1 LHISPRG
8 KLGTVGVF
16 CSLPSNFFKFLPG
29 FTKEFCNTRARCQEA
44 PRQLFFITVLEM
56 PKERFSL
63 NNLPNWMRGRF
74 DDTQRF
80 LMLCICA
87 GVLCGLVGVS
97 FHLAITG
104 IFEALFNFYQG
115 LGIWALPA
123 MVLSPALAGLIV
135 GLMIHYVSP
144 TASGSGIPQTK
155 AAYYQNFG
163 VIKTSEAFWR
173 FIIGTI
179 SVAFGNSLGR
189 EGPTVHICS
198 AVSSKL
204 GRVFGLGKLRVQA
217 MIPVGM
223 GAGISAAFNAPIAAI
238 TFVFEELLDNFS
250 SKALGGILIAVV
262 VAAVVE
268 RTLLGEHAAL
278 QADTTFFHTSW
289 WMLICLVMGPTAGLI
304 GHLFTQ
310 SLLKLRAHFKQWQTI
325 PNWAKPALGGLSVGL
340 MGVTVYHFSGGN
352 LGVFSIGYTDLN
364 AALNGNLTWTVILL
378 LLVGKLVATTVCY
391 ASGSSGGIFAPVIFI
406 GSMIGG
412 LFGVVL
418 VRFGAEPSVAAGAAL
433 LGTGAFFAA
442 VIRCPLTSVIIIFEM
457 TANYSLIL
465 PLMIGNFLA
474 HLISA
479 KLSPIPIYDALLL
492 QDGISLKK
500 LPAYRGEQDWRN
512 LPVSTI
518 MTHDSRTVSGT
529 LDAQRNLARIEDGG
543 HQHHAYPV
551 VTDLNSQVLLGM
563 ITHHELEEMTAAN
576 DVQTISQWIDGHK
589 IIEIYPDTS
598 IRDAANTLVIKDV
611 LQAPIVSRN
620 DPTKLLGIVTLHDIA
635 RQQNAIEETIDR

>member
-1 LHISPRG
+1 MPRER
-8 KLGTVGVF
+8 L
-16 CSLPSNFFKFLPG
+16 SLS
-29 FTKEFCNTRARCQEA
+29 
-44 PRQLFFITVLEM
+44 
-56 PKERFSL
+56 
-63 NNLPNWMRGRF
+63 NLPNWMRGRF
-74 DDTQRF
+74 NDSQRF
-80 LMLCICA
+80 LMLCMCA

-104 IFEALFNFYQG
+104 IFETLFGFFES
-115 LGIWALPA
+115 LGVWAIPA
-123 MVLSPALAGLIV
+123 MVLSPAVAGLIV
-135 GLMIHYVSP
+135 GLMIRYVSP

-163 VIKTSEAFWR
+163 VIKGSEAFWR

-204 GRVFGLGKLRVQA
+204 GRLFGLGKLRVQA

-289 WMLICLVMGPTAGLI
+289 WMLVCLIMGPTAGVV
-304 GHLFTQ
+304 GHFFTQ
-310 SLLKLRAHFKQWQTI
+310 SLLKLRGHFKQWQTI
-325 PNWAKPALGGLSVGL
+325 PNWLKPAIGGLSVGM
-340 MGVTVYHFSGGN
+340 MGVTVYHFSGGH
-352 LGVFSIGYTDLN
+352 LGVFSIGYKDLN
-364 AALNGNLTWTVILL
+364 SALNGELAWTVILL

-406 GSMIGG
+406 GSMLGG
-412 LFGVVL
+412 LFGVL
-418 VRFGAEPSVAAGAAL
+418 LMNFGYDSNVAAGAAL

-442 VIRCPLTSVIIIFEM
+442 VIRCPMTSVIIIFEM

-474 HLISA
+474 HLISS

-518 MTHDSRTVSGT
+518 MTHDSRTVIGCFNA
-529 LDAQRNLARIEDGG
+529 LENLERIKDAG
-543 HQHHAYPV
+543 HKHHGYPV
-551 VTDLNSQVLLGM
+551 ISDLNSQTLLGV
-563 ITHHELEEMTAAN
+563 ITHHELEEMVAAN
-576 DVQTISQWIDGHK
+576 DEQPISAWIEGHK
-589 IIEIYPDTS
+589 IIGIYPDSS

-611 LQAPIVSRN
+611 LQAPIVSRK

-635 RQQNAIEETIDR
+635 RQQNAIEETLDR

>member
-1 LHISPRG
+1 
-8 KLGTVGVF
+8 
-16 CSLPSNFFKFLPG
+16 
-29 FTKEFCNTRARCQEA
+29 
-44 PRQLFFITVLEM
+44 M

-74 DDTQRF
+74 NDSQRF
-80 LMLCICA
+80 LMLCMCA

-104 IFEALFNFYQG
+104 IFEALFGFFES
-115 LGIWALPA
+115 LGVWAIPA
-123 MVLSPALAGLIV
+123 MILSPAFAGLIV
-135 GLMIHYVSP
+135 GLMIRYVSP

-204 GRVFGLGKLRVQA
+204 GRLFGLGKLRVQA

-289 WMLICLVMGPTAGLI
+289 WMLVCLVMGPTAGLL

-310 SLLKLRAHFKQWQTI
+310 SLLKLRGHFKQWQSI
-325 PNWAKPALGGLSVGL
+325 PNWLKPAIGGLSVGM

-364 AALNGNLTWTVILL
+364 AALNGQLAWTVILL
-378 LLVGKLVATTVCY
+378 LLVGKLVATTICY

-406 GSMIGG
+406 GSMLGG
-412 LFGVVL
+412 LFGVAL
-418 VRFGAEPSVAAGAAL
+418 VHFGGADPSVAAGAAL

-442 VIRCPLTSVIIIFEM
+442 VIRCPITSVIIIFEM

-474 HLISA
+474 HLISS
-479 KLSPIPIYDALLL
+479 KLGPIPIYDALLL

-518 MTHDSRTVSGT
+518 MTHDSRTVIGS
-529 LDAQRNLARIEDGG
+529 LNAQQNLERIAEYG
-543 HQHHAYPV
+543 HKHHGYPV
-551 VTDLNSQVLLGM
+551 VTDLNSQALLGV
-563 ITHHELEEMTAAN
+563 ITHHELEEIVAEGN
-576 DVQTISQWIDGHK
+576 DQLISEWIEGHK
-589 IIEIYPDTS
+589 IIEIYPDNS

-611 LQAPIVSRN
+611 LQAPIVSRK

-635 RQQNAIEETIDR
+635 RQQNAIEDTLDL

>member
-1 LHISPRG
+1 
-8 KLGTVGVF
+8 
-16 CSLPSNFFKFLPG
+16 
-29 FTKEFCNTRARCQEA
+29 
-44 PRQLFFITVLEM
+44 
-56 PKERFSL
+56 
-63 NNLPNWMRGRF
+63 
-74 DDTQRF
+74 
-80 LMLCICA
+80 
-87 GVLCGLVGVS
+87 
-97 FHLAITG
+97 
-104 IFEALFNFYQG
+104 
-115 LGIWALPA
+115 
-123 MVLSPALAGLIV
+123 
-135 GLMIHYVSP
+135 
-144 TASGSGIPQTK
+144 
-155 AAYYQNFG
+155 
-163 VIKTSEAFWR
+163 
-173 FIIGTI
+173 
-179 SVAFGNSLGR
+179 
-189 EGPTVHICS
+189 
-198 AVSSKL
+198 
-204 GRVFGLGKLRVQA
+204 
-217 MIPVGM
+217 
-223 GAGISAAFNAPIAAI
+223 
-238 TFVFEELLDNFS
+238 
-250 SKALGGILIAVV
+250 
-262 VAAVVE
+262 
-268 RTLLGEHAAL
+268 
-278 QADTTFFHTSW
+278 
-289 WMLICLVMGPTAGLI
+289 
-304 GHLFTQ
+304 
-310 SLLKLRAHFKQWQTI
+310 
-325 PNWAKPALGGLSVGL
+325 

-474 HLISA
+474 HVISA

-518 MTHDSRTVSGT
+518 MTHDSRTVIGT
-529 LDAQRNLARIEDGG
+529 LDAKANLEHITAGG
-543 HQHHAYPV
+543 HKHHGYPV
-551 VTDLNSQVLLGM
+551 VAEFNSQELLGV
-563 ITHHELEEMTAAN
+563 ITHHELQEMVAAN
-576 DVQTISQWIDGHK
+576 DEQLISQWIEGHK
-589 IIEIYPDTS
+589 VIEIYPDSS

>member
-1 LHISPRG
+1 MQR
-8 KLGTVGVF
+8 
-16 CSLPSNFFKFLPG
+16 
-29 FTKEFCNTRARCQEA
+29 
-44 PRQLFFITVLEM
+44 
-56 PKERFSL
+56 ERFNP

-74 DDTQRF
+74 DDSQRF

-97 FHLAITG
+97 FHLAITS
-104 IFEALFNFYQG
+104 IFEALFAFYKG
-115 LGIWALPA
+115 LGLWAIPA
-123 MVLSPALAGLIV
+123 MILSPAFAGLIV
-135 GLMIHYVSP
+135 GLMIRYISP

-163 VIKTSEAFWR
+163 VIKSSEAFWR

-198 AVSSKL
+198 AVASKL
-204 GRVFGLGKLRVQA
+204 GRFFGLGKLRVQA

-278 QADTTFFHTSW
+278 QAANTYFHTSW
-289 WMLICLVMGPTAGLI
+289 WMLVCLLLGPAAALLGHFFTGL
-304 GHLFTQ
+304 
-310 SLLKLRAHFKQWQTI
+310 LLYLRAHFKQWQSI
-325 PNWAKPALGGLSVGL
+325 PQWAKPALGGMSVGL
-340 MGVTVYHFSGGN
+340 MGVTVLHLSGGN
-352 LGVFSIGYTDLN
+352 LGVFSIGYADLN
-364 AALNGNLTWTVILL
+364 AALNGHLTWYVLLL
-378 LLVGKLVATTVCY
+378 LLVGKILATTVCY

-406 GSMIGG
+406 GSMLGG
-412 LFGVVL
+412 LFGVSL
-418 VRFGAEPSVAAGAAL
+418 VHFFGAEPSVAAGAAL

-442 VIRCPLTSVIIIFEM
+442 VIRCPMTSVIIIFEM
-457 TANYSLIL
+457 TTNYSLIL
-465 PLMIGNFLA
+465 PLMVGNFLA
-474 HLISA
+474 YIISA
-479 KLSPIPIYDALLL
+479 KLRPIPIYDALLL

-518 MTHDSRTVSGT
+518 MTHDARIVVGSCNAHG
-529 LDAQRNLARIEDGG
+529 NLARINESG
-543 HQHHAYPV
+543 HEHHGYPV
-551 VTDLNSQVLLGM
+551 VSEFNSQVLLGV
-563 ITHHELEEMTAAN
+563 ITHHELEEMVAAN
-576 DVQTISQWIDGHK
+576 DDQLISQWIEGHK
-589 IIEIYPDTS
+589 IIEIFPDSS

-611 LQAPIVSRN
+611 LQAPIVSRK

-635 RQQNAIEETIDR
+635 RQQNAIEETLER